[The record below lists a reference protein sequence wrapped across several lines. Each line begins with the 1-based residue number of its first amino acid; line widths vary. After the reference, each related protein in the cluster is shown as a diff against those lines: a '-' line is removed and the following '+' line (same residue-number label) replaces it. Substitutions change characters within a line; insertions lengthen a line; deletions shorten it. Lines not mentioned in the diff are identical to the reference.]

1 VVLYSGVW
9 IVCRSNGLGGDP
21 LPTGSSITLT
31 ILFAV
36 GAIHLFLRSALAI
49 QRGGYGSEHVSRIS
63 WLHTGIDLAL
73 VAATVRVTGGMNS
86 GIWPLF
92 FVIAV
97 AESVLEPIREARWV
111 RIGVCVALTAAT
123 MPLPLRS
130 GAWII
135 ELLTRLVFLVAVSI
149 VAQRLRQNAEREKSE
164 LASLRAEMGL
174 LEERSSLSREVHDGV
189 GNALAASVLRLEVT
203 ARVLAKQRNGDS
215 ETPALLREE
224 AQALRDAMN
233 EVRDWTFFNKPW
245 SASADE
251 PVGIGERLLAE
262 VERLSRRTN
271 LPMYVRGADTLG
283 SLRNGAA
290 RLAVL
295 RIVQEALTNAAKYAT
310 GATEVVVT
318 VERDSGEHL
327 LVTVRDNG
335 SGFDSA
341 SAPAGIGM
349 TSMRERAVG
358 LGGSLQVESAPM
370 QGTTVSARLPFA

>member
-1 VVLYSGVW
+1 
-9 IVCRSNGLGGDP
+9 
-21 LPTGSSITLT
+21 
-31 ILFAV
+31 
-36 GAIHLFLRSALAI
+36 
-49 QRGGYGSEHVSRIS
+49 
-63 WLHTGIDLAL
+63 
-73 VAATVRVTGGMNS
+73 
-86 GIWPLF
+86 
-92 FVIAV
+92 
-97 AESVLEPIREARWV
+97 
-111 RIGVCVALTAAT
+111 
-123 MPLPLRS
+123 
-130 GAWII
+130 
-135 ELLTRLVFLVAVSI
+135 
-149 VAQRLRQNAEREKSE
+149 
-164 LASLRAEMGL
+164 MGL

-358 LGGSLQVESAPM
+358 LVVRFRWKAHP
-370 QGTTVSARLPFA
+370 